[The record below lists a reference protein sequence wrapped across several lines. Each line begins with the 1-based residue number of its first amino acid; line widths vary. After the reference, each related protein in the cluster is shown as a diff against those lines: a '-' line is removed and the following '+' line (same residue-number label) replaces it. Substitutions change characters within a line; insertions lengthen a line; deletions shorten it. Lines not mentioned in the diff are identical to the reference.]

1 MAGRPGLSSIE
12 NRLSRRHFPACVV
25 LPRFSYHCK
34 LSFSLPLAR
43 ALSRGW
49 LPVARRPG
57 TPLRGYLTVEMFS
70 DKRCLYNDVVLFGG
84 YSARWRYLTPRPH
97 VSVCIRRR
105 RVIPPFVKNSR
116 PHLISHVH
124 HTCPFLA

>member
-12 NRLSRRHFPACVV
+12 NRLSRRHFPASVI

-49 LPVARRPG
+49 LPVALRPG
-57 TPLRGYLTVEMFS
+57 TPLRGYLTVEMFR
-70 DKRCLYNDVVLFGG
+70 DQRCLHNYVVLYGG
-84 YSARWRYLTPRPH
+84 YSARLRYLTPPH
-97 VSVCIRRR
+97 MYQ
-105 RVIPPFVKNSR
+105 FVFEVEE
-116 PHLISHVH
+116 L
-124 HTCPFLA
+124 FLRLKKILLYT